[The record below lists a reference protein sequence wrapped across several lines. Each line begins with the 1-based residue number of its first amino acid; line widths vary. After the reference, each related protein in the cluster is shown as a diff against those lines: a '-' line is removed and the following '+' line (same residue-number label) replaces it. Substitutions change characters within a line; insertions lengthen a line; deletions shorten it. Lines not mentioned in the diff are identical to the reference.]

1 MVEDYSPGA
10 QKGAGNAEYRR
21 AAMRLTLTEEQ
32 EMLRKTARDFLTDK
46 CSKKF
51 VGQMEE
57 AETGYSRE
65 LWQEMADLGW
75 MGLAFPGK
83 YDGGDMS
90 FLDLAVLL
98 EEMGRACLP
107 GPFFS
112 TVVLGG
118 LSILDI
124 GSEEQKQE
132 YLPKVIRGEK
142 IFTLALAEPGYRN
155 YDASSV
161 TVEATRKDGNYI
173 INGTKLF
180 VPDAH
185 IADYLLCVARTK
197 PRKGTTIFLADA
209 KNPRI
214 ECTVLKTIAGDKL
227 CEVVFDQLL
236 VPSADILGRL
246 NQGWSAVQT
255 IIQRAALGKC
265 CEVIGNIQRVLEM
278 TVDYAKDR
286 KQFGRPIGSFQVIQ
300 HYCAD
305 MATDVD
311 SARFVTYQAAWM
323 LNEGLPCA
331 KEVAVAKAWISEAS
345 QRVFALA
352 HQIHGAI
359 GVTVEHDLHYYT
371 RRAKAA
377 ELAFGDADFYREV
390 VASEMGL

>member
-1 MVEDYSPGA
+1 M
-10 QKGAGNAEYRR
+10 K
-21 AAMRLTLTEEQ
+21 LTLTEEQ
-32 EMLRKTARDFLTDK
+32 EMLKKTARDFLADK
-46 CSKKF
+46 CSKTF
-51 VGQMEE
+51 VKQMEE
-57 AETGYSRE
+57 SETGYSRE
-65 LWQEMADLGW
+65 LWQEMAELGW
-75 MGLAFPGK
+75 MGLAFPEK
-83 YDGGDMS
+83 YGGGDMS

-132 YLPKVIRGEK
+132 YLPKLIRGEK
-142 IFTLALAEPGYRN
+142 IFTLALTEPGYLN

-161 TVEATRKDGNYI
+161 TVEAARNNSSYI
-173 INGTKLF
+173 ISGTKLF
-180 VPDAH
+180 VADAH

-197 PRKGTTIFLADA
+197 PENEVTIFLADA
-209 KNPRI
+209 KNPKI
-214 ECTVLKTIAGDKL
+214 KHTVLKTIASDKL

-236 VPSADILGRL
+236 VPEANILGRL
-246 NQGWSAVQT
+246 NQGWSAVQK
-255 IIQRAALGKC
+255 IIERAAVGKC
-265 CEVIGNIQRVLEM
+265 CEMVGNIQRVLEM
-278 TVDYAKDR
+278 TVDYAKER
-286 KQFGRPIGSFQVIQ
+286 KQFDRPIGSFQAIQ

-311 SARFVTYQAAWM
+311 SSRFSTYQAAWM
-323 LNEGLPCA
+323 LSEGLHCT
-331 KEVAVAKAWISEAS
+331 KEVAIAKAWIGEAS

-359 GVTVEHDLHYYT
+359 GVTTEHDLHYYT

>member
-1 MVEDYSPGA
+1 M
-10 QKGAGNAEYRR
+10 K
-21 AAMRLTLTEEQ
+21 LTLTEEQ

-51 VGQMEE
+51 IKQIEE
-57 AETGYSRE
+57 SETGYSKE
-65 LWQEMADLGW
+65 LWQEMAELGW

-83 YDGGDMS
+83 YGGGDMS

-98 EEMGRACLP
+98 EEIGRACLP

-118 LSILDI
+118 LSILDV

-132 YLPKVIRGEK
+132 YLPKLIRGEK
-142 IFTLALAEPGYRN
+142 ILTLALTEPGYRN

-161 TVEATRKDGNYI
+161 AVEATRDDGNYI

-197 PRKGTTIFLADA
+197 PKSGITIFLTDA

-214 ECTVLKTIAGDKL
+214 EYTVLKTTAGDKL
-227 CEVVFDQLL
+227 CEVVFDQMP
-236 VPSADILGRL
+236 VPKANILGRL
-246 NQGWSAVQT
+246 NQGRSAVQK
-255 IIQRAALGKC
+255 IIQRAAVGKC
-265 CEVIGNIQRVLEM
+265 CEMVGNIQRVLEM
-278 TVDYAKDR
+278 TVDYAKER
-286 KQFGRPIGSFQVIQ
+286 KQFDRPIGSFQVIQ

-311 SARFVTYQAAWM
+311 SARFSTYQAAWM
-323 LNEGLPCA
+323 LSEELPCT
-331 KEVAVAKAWISEAS
+331 KEVAIAKAWIGEAS

-359 GVTVEHDLHYYT
+359 GVTIEHDLHYYT

-390 VASEMGL
+390 VAREMGL